1 MIIRIEVTDDLLS
14 VIPIIFLQ
22 EKFNGDSDQKTVFI
36 DTSHIFSVGMH
47 LLEDMA
53 MALNI
58 YDRAIKGTED
68 DPEGKA
74 FPEEDTERMLSL
86 HKYVTDNIF
95 YIESLIH
102 QYATKGGLT
111 KGVYKCKDNELIWE
125 KESD

>member
-1 MIIRIEVTDDLLS
+1 MIKRIKVTEDLLN
-14 VIPIIFLQ
+14 VLPIIYVQ
-22 EKFNGDSDQKTVFI
+22 TKGDDEVVIDRSHVF
-36 DTSHIFSVGMH
+36 TAGGFH

-68 DPEGKA
+68 DPEGMA

-86 HKYVTDNIF
+86 HKYVVENLF

-102 QYATKGGLT
+102 QYIVKGGL
-111 KGVYKCKDNELIWE
+111 KAGVTYRCKDNELIWSEEE
-125 KESD
+125 KSDD

>member
-111 KGVYKCKDNELIWE
+111 KGTYKAKDNELLWE

>member
-1 MIIRIEVTDDLLS
+1 MIIRIDVTDDLLS

-22 EKFNGDSDQKTVFI
+22 VKHEGFDGEKKVYI
-36 DTSHIFSVGMH
+36 DTSHVFNVGMH

-74 FPEEDTERMLSL
+74 FNEEDTERMLSL
-86 HKYVTDNIF
+86 HKYVVDNLY
-95 YIESLIH
+95 YIETLIH
-102 QYATKGGLT
+102 QFATKGGLT
-111 KGVYKCKDNELIWE
+111 KGVYKCKDNEVLWE
-125 KESD
+125 KES

>member
-1 MIIRIEVTDDLLS
+1 MIIRINVTDDLLS

-22 EKFNGDSDQKTVFI
+22 EKYNTNESKTVFI
-36 DTSHIFSVGMH
+36 DTSHVFSVGMH

-86 HKYVTDNIF
+86 HKYVTDNIY

-111 KGVYKCKDNELIWE
+111 KGVYKCKDNELIWTRE
-125 KESD
+125 G

>member
-1 MIIRIEVTDDLLS
+1 MIKRIEVTEDLLN

-22 EKFNGDSDQKTVFI
+22 VKGDDEVVIDRKQVF
-36 DTSHIFSVGMH
+36 SAGGMH

-68 DPEGKA
+68 DPEGRA
-74 FPEEDTERMLSL
+74 FPEEDTKRMLDL
-86 HKYVTDNIF
+86 HKYVVDNLF

-102 QYATKGGLT
+102 QYAANGGISLGT
-111 KGVYKCKDNELIWE
+111 YKCRDCELIWE
-125 KESD
+125 KES